1 MGEHKNPFPGENNTG
16 HFWDDENDV
25 RELNNRPPRW
35 YMLAL
40 YIGTVAVVIYALYY
54 PSIPWFGQHSKGAA
68 DWTAI
73 TEMQESVQQL
83 DDYRQTKF
91 ADQEKAIAASTLE
104 EIVLNEDLRDYAVA
118 TAKTLFG
125 DNCAA
130 CHGAG
135 GQGNDGFPVL
145 ADDDWLYGGT
155 LAQINATVT
164 NGKIGSMPA
173 KGMLGNLTDPEMEKL
188 TDYVMGLSEGKTDP
202 AGQALY
208 MKGMCMACHG
218 PSGKPSAPTA
228 ANLTDKI
235 WRFKAD
241 DQRASV
247 LRTIKHGVNKAGDPH
262 TRLAVMPA
270 FGDSKVIDANQM
282 KKLVVYVHQLGGGV
296 KVVPPTPKAL
306 LPVEAEGDSLEAVL
320 KAAKAN
326 YDKAYAQS
334 MAWRDTKQ
342 MIEEAEKT
350 KNLELAKKANTQAV
364 NALTQAAKSNSAG
377 PRF

>member
-1 MGEHKNPFPGENNTG
+1 MAQHKNPYPGENNTG
-16 HFWDDENDV
+16 HFWDDENDI

-35 YMLAL
+35 YMWAI
-40 YIGTVAVVIYALYY
+40 YISIIAVPIYVMYY
-54 PSIPWFGQHSKGAA
+54 PSIPWFGESSKGVAG
-68 DWTAI
+68 WTQI
-73 TEMQESVQQL
+73 VEMEEGVQEL
-83 DDYRQTKF
+83 EAYRKDKF
-91 ADQEKAIAASTLE
+91 AEQEKRIAESSLE
-104 EIVLNEDLRDYAVA
+104 EIVLDEDLRDYAVA
-118 TAKTLFG
+118 TAKTSFS

-155 LAQINATVT
+155 LAQINATIV
-164 NGKIGSMPA
+164 NGKVGSMPA
-173 KGMLGNLTDPEMEKL
+173 RGMLGNLTDPEIEKL
-188 TDYVMGLSEGKTDP
+188 TDYVMGLSEGKSDP

-218 PSGKPSAPTA
+218 PTGKPSAPTA

-235 WRFKAD
+235 WRFKED

-247 LRTIKHGVNKAGDPH
+247 LRTIKHGVNKAGDPQ
-262 TRLAVMPA
+262 TRKAIMPA
-270 FGDSKVIDANQM
+270 FGDSKVIDATQL

-296 KVVPPTPKAL
+296 KVIPPTPVEL
-306 LPVEAEGDSLEAVL
+306 LPVKATNDSLEAVL
-320 KAAKAN
+320 VAAKAN
-326 YDKAYAQS
+326 YEKAYNQS
-334 MAWRDTKQ
+334 MAWRDTKK

-350 KNLELAKKANTQAV
+350 KNLDLAKKANTQAV
-364 NALTQAAKSNSAG
+364 NALSQAAKSRSAG